1 MVFKQMLELYDILDD
16 INADGRRVEEYLR
29 SIQKD
34 ADVEAYPIYGDK
46 GKTDV
51 VKVCVHGSNGKGT
64 LLFTVIV
71 ICLSFPFSNIMASLW
86 IRSTIY
92 WERIYST
99 PHCPCQ

>member
-51 VKVCVHGSNGKGT
+51 VKVCVHGSNGGWAA
-64 LLFTVIV
+64 LARVPNGLVSCLTVT
-71 ICLSFPFSNIMASLW
+71 A
-86 IRSTIY
+86 
-92 WERIYST
+92 
-99 PHCPCQ
+99 H

>member
-51 VKVCVHGSNGKGT
+51 VKVCVHGSNGKRSGGDAAGWAA
-64 LLFTVIV
+64 LVRVPNGSVSCLTVT
-71 ICLSFPFSNIMASLW
+71 A
-86 IRSTIY
+86 
-92 WERIYST
+92 
-99 PHCPCQ
+99 H

>member
-51 VKVCVHGSNGKGT
+51 VKVCAVSYTHLRGGISDEK
-64 LLFTVIV
+64 
-71 ICLSFPFSNIMASLW
+71 ICV
-86 IRSTIY
+86 
-92 WERIYST
+92 
-99 PHCPCQ
+99 

>member
-51 VKVCVHGSNGKGT
+51 VKVCVTVPKGREGRFLKT
-64 LLFTVIV
+64 MSE
-71 ICLSFPFSNIMASLW
+71 LSAGAVVPRKAGEQYIETK
-86 IRSTIY
+86 II
-92 WERIYST
+92 
-99 PHCPCQ
+99 

>member
-51 VKVCVHGSNGKGT
+51 VKVCVH
-64 LLFTVIV
+64 
-71 ICLSFPFSNIMASLW
+71 
-86 IRSTIY
+86 
-92 WERIYST
+92 
-99 PHCPCQ
+99 